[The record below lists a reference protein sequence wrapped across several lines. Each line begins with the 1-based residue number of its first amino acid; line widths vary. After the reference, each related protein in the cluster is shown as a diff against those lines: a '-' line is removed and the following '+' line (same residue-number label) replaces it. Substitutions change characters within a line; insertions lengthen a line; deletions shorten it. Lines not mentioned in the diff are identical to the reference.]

1 MEDQLVKEAVKSKVT
16 DEFVADFD
24 KTVTKPAAQND
35 LPNFNKADANL
46 QNKIQMILKR
56 VSLAKSLQDE
66 ESSKWINASNDSY
79 ELPSLRT
86 YLYLSCLNMIGELS
100 RNDTPMTFLSWL
112 DTSNSVTTKSI
123 REESISKAINSVGV
137 VDDQQKAVKFIKS
150 VFAQYKLTNSVD
162 SNYFSFFTDALDS
175 ESQNWITNNCWVYQ
189 DNPLEKWANLQN
201 VKEGYN
207 NVASQENK
215 RLTNARKRWDNL
227 DPNQRLFEISQFL
240 EAMFNQY
247 NLCQVNAPVKMDKD
261 PVAKVWKD
269 IDQAVSE
276 YKVNYLSNSLFN
288 QLGADGQKFKFNE
301 VRCVFKEEDLIVFEG
316 DVRDKDRDLW
326 LKRLSEWLK
335 TKIESE
341 NAVGE
346 TIFLSPKNQALV
358 LSGDNLIVLLDK
370 WVGKAVKTILNKR
383 QTYKYFKSKKHG

>member
-1 MEDQLVKEAVKSKVT
+1 VEDQLVKEIVKNKIT
-16 DEFVADFD
+16 DDFD
-24 KTVTKPAAQND
+24 TDLEKIAGKPITTNE
-35 LPNFNKADANL
+35 LPNWNKVDTNL
-46 QNKIQMILKR
+46 QGKIQQVLKR
-56 VSLAKSLQDE
+56 ISLAKSLQDE
-66 ESSKWINASNDSY
+66 EAVKWLNATNEPY

-86 YLYLSCLNMIGELS
+86 YLLLSCVNMIGEIS

-112 DTSNSVTTKSI
+112 DTANSVTTKSI

-137 VDDQQKAVKFIKS
+137 VDDQQKAVKFLKS

-175 ESQNWITNNCWVYQ
+175 ETQNIIAANCWIYQ

-207 NVASQENK
+207 NLASPENK
-215 RLTNARKRWDNL
+215 RLTNARKRWDTL
-227 DPNQRLFEISQFL
+227 DSNQRLFEISQFL
-240 EAMFNQY
+240 EFMFNQY

-288 QLGADGQKFKFNE
+288 HLGADGQKFKFNE
-301 VRCVFKEEDLIVFEG
+301 VRCVFKDEELIVFEG
-316 DVRDKDRDLW
+316 DVREKDRELW

-335 TKIESE
+335 TKIDSE

-358 LSGDNLIVLLDK
+358 LSGDNLLILLDK
-370 WVGKAVKTILNKR
+370 WIDKAIKNILNRK
-383 QTYKYFKSKKHG
+383 

>member
-1 MEDQLVKEAVKSKVT
+1 VEEQLVKEAVKTKIT
-16 DEFVADFD
+16 DEFESNFD
-24 KTVTKPAAQND
+24 KTVNKTTMPND
-35 LPNFNKADANL
+35 LPNWNKADASM
-46 QNKIQMILKR
+46 QSKIQLILKR
-56 VSLAKSLQDE
+56 VSLAKSLKDE
-66 ESSKWINASNDSY
+66 EASKWINASNESY
-79 ELPSLRT
+79 ELPSLQT
-86 YLYLSCLNMIGELS
+86 YLYLSCVNMIGELS
-100 RNDTPMTFLSWL
+100 RNDNPMTFLSWL
-112 DTSNSVTTKSI
+112 DTTNSVTTKSI
-123 REESISKAINSVGV
+123 REESISKAINSVGY

-175 ESQNWITNNCWVYQ
+175 ETQNGIASNCWVYQ

-207 NVASQENK
+207 NLASQENK

-227 DPNQRLFEISQFL
+227 DSNQRLFEISQFL
-240 EAMFNQY
+240 EFMFNQY

-269 IDQAVSE
+269 IDQAVGE

-288 QLGADGQKFKFNE
+288 HIGADGQKFKFNE
-301 VRCVFKEEDLIVFEG
+301 VRCVFKEEELIVFEG
-316 DVRDKDRDLW
+316 DVREKDRELW

-335 TKIESE
+335 TKIDSE
-341 NAVGE
+341 NAAGE

-358 LSGDNLIVLLDK
+358 LSGDNLLIMLDR
-370 WVGKAVKTILNKR
+370 WIDKAVKNILNK
-383 QTYKYFKSKKHG
+383 K